1 MEFEQRVPCIEGT
14 TDMSCD
20 KCHICANNKYHQS
33 SSCKTTHQSSNSS
46 SSHTSSSGGMEFN
59 KTAFCWLPKTN
70 CGLNSSASSSSS
82 ATYFSLRRICMLLL
96 VASLFTTAAGCGPGR
111 GIGGP
116 RRKRKLTPLVF
127 KQHVPNMSE
136 QTLGASGVSEGAIQR
151 DSPKFKKLEFNNN
164 RDIIFKD
171 EEGTGA
177 DHVMTRRCKE
187 KLNTL
192 AISVMNQWPGIR
204 LRVTESW
211 DEEYL
216 HDANSL
222 HYEGRAVDITTSD
235 RDRSKYG
242 MLARL
247 AVEAGFDWVYYETRA
262 HIHCSVKSDSSHTPH
277 DSGCFT
283 KESTV
288 LTESGERKAMT
299 DLRIGDR
306 VLSINERGEPIYSE
320 IILFMDRN
328 LDESQEFV
336 QITTE
341 GGAVLTV
348 TPAHLIMIWNR
359 ENSLTEYVFADRV
372 QEGDHVFVHD
382 STGVLR
388 PQRVVELRAVLKNGF
403 VAPLT
408 KQGTIVVNS
417 VAASCYAVVN
427 SQKLAH
433 WSYAPVRI
441 WSLLKSYMPSSS
453 GSSSTTTA
461 QLQNGVHWYGKT
473 LYGIK
478 NYLVPKSWRH

>member
-1 MEFEQRVPCIEGT
+1 MEYDQRVPCIEGT

-20 KCHICANNKYHQS
+20 KCHICANSKTSLKNTNLYKGYYS
-33 SSCKTTHQSSNSS
+33 SPVDCPKTDLPNLTNDSWTKQFFSSNSNS
-46 SSHTSSSGGMEFN
+46 ISNSING
-59 KTAFCWLPKTN
+59 
-70 CGLNSSASSSSS
+70 SSAL
-82 ATYFSLRRICMLLL
+82 TLRRICILLL
-96 VASLFTTAAGCGPGR
+96 VASLFSSAAGCGPGR

-151 DSPKFKKLEFNNN
+151 ESAKFKKLEFNNN

-192 AISVMNQWPGIR
+192 AISVMNQWPGVR

-262 HIHCSVKSDSSHTPH
+262 HIHCSVKSDSYHSPH

-283 KESTV
+283 KDSTV
-288 LTESGERKAMT
+288 LTETGERKAMT
-299 DLRIGDR
+299 DLSIGDR
-306 VLSINERGEPIYSE
+306 VLSINEQGQAIYSE
-320 IILFMDRN
+320 IILFLDRN
-328 LDESQEFV
+328 LQESQEFV
-336 QITTE
+336 QLTTE
-341 GGAVLTV
+341 SGAVLTV
-348 TPAHLIMIWNR
+348 TPGHLVMIWNR
-359 ENSLTEYVFADRV
+359 EKSLNEYVFADRV
-372 QEGDHVFVHD
+372 QEDDQVFVHD
-382 STGVLR
+382 STGAIR

-408 KQGTIVVNS
+408 KEGTIVVNS
-417 VAASCYAVVN
+417 VAASCYAIIN
-427 SQKLAH
+427 SQSLAH
-433 WSYAPVRI
+433 WTYAPMRL
-441 WSLLKSYMPSSS
+441 WSTIKSLMPHSKEGKDS
-453 GSSSTTTA
+453 TA
-461 QLQNGVHWYGKT
+461 QLQNGVHWYGKA
-473 LYGIK
+473 LYGVK
-478 NYLVPKSWRH
+478 NYVVPKSWRH

>member
-20 KCHICANNKYHQS
+20 KCHICANNNKKYHL
-33 SSCKTTHQSSNSS
+33 SSCATPSY
-46 SSHTSSSGGMEFN
+46 TSSQTSESISMSDMEFN
-59 KTAFCWLPKTN
+59 KTFHWLPNAN
-70 CGLNSSASSSSS
+70 CGLSSASSTPASSS
-82 ATYFSLRRICMLLL
+82 SYFTLRRICMLLL
-96 VASLFTTAAGCGPGR
+96 VASLFSCAAGCGPGR

-116 RRKRKLTPLVF
+116 RRRRKLTPLVF

-136 QTLGASGVSEGAIQR
+136 QTLGASGVSEGAIRR

-171 EEGTGA
+171 EEGTGV

-192 AISVMNQWPGIR
+192 AISVMNQWPGVR

-211 DEEYL
+211 EEEKYL
-216 HDANSL
+216 PDVNSL

-283 KESTV
+283 KDSTA
-288 LTESGERKAMT
+288 LTASGERKTMT

-306 VLSINERGEPIYSE
+306 VLSINEQGEPIYSE
-320 IILFMDRN
+320 IILFMDRS
-328 LDESQEFV
+328 LEESQEFV
-336 QITTE
+336 QMTTE

-359 ENSLTEYVFADRV
+359 EKSLTEYVFADRV
-372 QEGDHVFVHD
+372 EEGDQVFVHD
-382 STGVLR
+382 ESGVLR
-388 PQRVVELRAVLKNGF
+388 PQRVVDLRAVLKTGF

-408 KQGTIVVNS
+408 KEGTIVVNS

-427 SQKLAH
+427 SQSLAH
-433 WSYAPVRI
+433 WTYAPMRL
-441 WSLLKSYMPSSS
+441 WAMLKSYIPSTS
-453 GSSSTTTA
+453 TA
-461 QLQNGVHWYGKT
+461 QMQNGVHWYGRT

>member
-1 MEFEQRVPCIEGT
+1 MEFVLRVPCLEGN
-14 TDMSCD
+14 TDMSC
-20 KCHICANNKYHQS
+20 KNCHIC
-33 SSCKTTHQSSNSS
+33 
-46 SSHTSSSGGMEFN
+46 
-59 KTAFCWLPKTN
+59 
-70 CGLNSSASSSSS
+70 LNSSTALTSSSSS
-82 ATYFSLRRICMLLL
+82 SSSSTHQRYTTQQSKISNTASSTVTTTSSTSATLTLRRLCTFLLL
-96 VASLFTTAAGCGPGR
+96 LNLFSTAAGCGPGR

-116 RRKRKLTPLVF
+116 RPKRKLTPLVF

-136 QTLGASGVSEGAIQR
+136 QTLGASGISEGAINR
-151 DSPKFKKLEFNNN
+151 DSAKFKKLEFNNN

-192 AISVMNQWPGIR
+192 AISVMNQWPGVR

-283 KESTV
+283 KDSTV
-288 LTESGERKAMT
+288 LLQSGESKAMS
-299 DLRIGDR
+299 DLVIGDQ
-306 VLSINERGEPIYSE
+306 VLSMNSKGEAIFSE

-328 LDESQEFV
+328 LELAQEFV
-336 QITTE
+336 QLTTE
-341 GGAVLTV
+341 TGVQLTV
-348 TPAHLIMIWNR
+348 TPAHLVMVWNS
-359 ENSLTEYVFADRV
+359 EKQLADYVFADRV
-372 QEGDHVFVHD
+372 EEGDQVFVFD
-382 STGVLR
+382 NTGLLR
-388 PQRVVELRAVLKNGF
+388 PQKVVDLKAVLRKGV

-408 KQGTIVVNS
+408 QEGTIVVNS
-417 VAASCYAVVN
+417 VAASCYAIVN
-427 SQKLAH
+427 SQSLAH
-433 WSYAPVRI
+433 WSLAPMRV
-441 WSLLKSYMPSSS
+441 WSALKERFSASSS
-453 GSSSTTTA
+453 SSSSLAKSQQASTA
-461 QLQNGVHWYGKT
+461 QLQNGVHWYAKT
-473 LYGIK
+473 LYSIK
-478 NYLVPKSWRH
+478 NYILPKSWRH

>member
-1 MEFEQRVPCIEGT
+1 MEFVLRVPCLEGSNDIT
-14 TDMSCD
+14 C
-20 KCHICANNKYHQS
+20 KNCHICLNNCS
-33 SSCKTTHQSSNSS
+33 SYISSTALNTNSS
-46 SSHTSSSGGMEFN
+46 SSTKQHSYSPQTSKISSNNNNNNTSATTTTSSSTILTLKRLCTF
-59 KTAFCWLPKTN
+59 
-70 CGLNSSASSSSS
+70 
-82 ATYFSLRRICMLLL
+82 LLL
-96 VASLFTTAAGCGPGR
+96 LNLFSTAAGCGPGR

-116 RRKRKLTPLVF
+116 RPKRKLTPLVF

-136 QTLGASGVSEGAIQR
+136 QTLGASGISEGAINR
-151 DSPKFKKLEFNNN
+151 DSAKFKKLEFNNN

-192 AISVMNQWPGIR
+192 AISVMNQWPGVR

-283 KESTV
+283 KDSTV
-288 LTESGERKAMT
+288 LLQSGERKAMS
-299 DLRIGDR
+299 DLVIGDQ
-306 VLSINERGEPIYSE
+306 VLSMNAKGEAIYSE

-328 LDESQEFV
+328 LELAQEFV
-336 QITTE
+336 QLTTDT
-341 GGAVLTV
+341 GVQLTV
-348 TPAHLIMIWNR
+348 TPAHLVMVWN
-359 ENSLTEYVFADRV
+359 SAKQLADYVFADRV
-372 QEGDHVFVHD
+372 EEGDQVFVYDH
-382 STGVLR
+382 TGLLR
-388 PQRVVELRAVLKNGF
+388 PQKVVDLKAVLRKGV

-408 KQGTIVVNS
+408 REGTIVVNS
-417 VAASCYAVVN
+417 VAASCYAIVN
-427 SQKLAH
+427 SQSLAH
-433 WSYAPVRI
+433 WSLAPMRV
-441 WSLLKSYMPSSS
+441 WSALKERLFSTSSS
-453 GSSSTTTA
+453 AAKSQHTSTG
-461 QLQNGVHWYGKT
+461 QLQNGVHWYAKT
-473 LYGIK
+473 LYSIK
-478 NYLVPKSWRH
+478 NFVLPKSWRH

>member
-1 MEFEQRVPCIEGT
+1 
-14 TDMSCD
+14 
-20 KCHICANNKYHQS
+20 
-33 SSCKTTHQSSNSS
+33 
-46 SSHTSSSGGMEFN
+46 
-59 KTAFCWLPKTN
+59 
-70 CGLNSSASSSSS
+70 
-82 ATYFSLRRICMLLL
+82 
-96 VASLFTTAAGCGPGR
+96 
-111 GIGGP
+111 
-116 RRKRKLTPLVF
+116 
-127 KQHVPNMSE
+127 
-136 QTLGASGVSEGAIQR
+136 
-151 DSPKFKKLEFNNN
+151 
-164 RDIIFKD
+164 
-171 EEGTGA
+171 
-177 DHVMTRRCKE
+177 MTRRCKE

-211 DEEYL
+211 VEEQLPYT
-216 HDANSL
+216 NSL

-283 KESTV
+283 KDSTV
-288 LTESGERKAMT
+288 LTSNGERKAMT

-306 VLSINERGEPIYSE
+306 VLSINEQGEAIYSE

-328 LDESQEFV
+328 MDEAQEFV
-336 QITTE
+336 QMTTE
-341 GGAVLTV
+341 GGATLTV

-359 ENSLTEYVFADRV
+359 EKSVTEYVFADRV
-372 QEGDHVFVHD
+372 QEGDQVFVHD
-382 STGVLR
+382 STGELR
-388 PQRVVELRAVLKNGF
+388 PQRVVDLRAVLKHGF

-408 KQGTIVVNS
+408 KEGTIVVNS

-427 SQKLAH
+427 SQSLAH
-433 WSYAPVRI
+433 WTYAPVRI
-441 WSLLKSYMPSSS
+441 WSMLKSYLPSSS
-453 GSSSTTTA
+453 SSNTATTA
-461 QLQNGVHWYGKT
+461 QMQNGVHWYGKT

>member
-1 MEFEQRVPCIEGT
+1 MEFDLRVPCLEGSHSIT
-14 TDMSCD
+14 CQN
-20 KCHICANNKYHQS
+20 CHNCLNSARNQKSPIS
-33 SSCKTTHQSSNSS
+33 VNSS
-46 SSHTSSSGGMEFN
+46 LTANCNNENINTTNMEN
-59 KTAFCWLPKTN
+59 NLHLTLK
-70 CGLNSSASSSSS
+70 SSAFTTSPSSSSS
-82 ATYFSLRRICMLLL
+82 YLTLKRVCCFLLVLNLFSL
-96 VASLFTTAAGCGPGR
+96 AAGCGPGR

-116 RRKRKLTPLVF
+116 RPKRKLTPLVF

-136 QTLGASGVSEGAIQR
+136 QSLGASGVSEGAIK
-151 DSPKFKKLEFNNN
+151 SNSAKFKKLEFNNN
-164 RDIIFKD
+164 QDIIFKD

-192 AISVMNQWPGIR
+192 AISVMNQWPGVR

-283 KESTV
+283 KDSSV
-288 LTESGERKAMT
+288 LLENGERKAMS
-299 DLRIGDR
+299 DLVIGDR
-306 VLSINERGEPIYSE
+306 VLSMNDKGEAIFSE

-328 LDESQEFV
+328 LDLPQEFV
-336 QITTE
+336 QLTTDS
-341 GGAVLTV
+341 GAQLTV
-348 TPAHLIMIWNR
+348 TPAHLVMVWN
-359 ENSLTEYVFADRV
+359 SDKQLADYVFADRV
-372 QEGDHVFVHD
+372 EEGDQVFVHD
-382 STGVLR
+382 HTGLLR
-388 PQRVVELRAVLKNGF
+388 PQKVVDLKAVLRKGV

-408 KQGTIVVNS
+408 REGTIVVNS
-417 VAASCYAVVN
+417 VAASCYAIVN
-427 SQKLAH
+427 SQSLAH
-433 WSYAPVRI
+433 WSLAPMRV
-441 WSLLKSYMPSSS
+441 WSALKGRFSLATSS
-453 GSSSTTTA
+453 GKSQGSATA
-461 QLQNGVHWYGKT
+461 NQQNGVHWYARS
-473 LYGIK
+473 LYAIK
-478 NYLVPKSWRH
+478 NYILPKSWRH